1 MAIDKKNILELRDV
15 HKSFPFVEILHG
27 VNLEIKAGES
37 VALTG
42 ESGSGKSTL
51 LHIAGLL
58 ENPSYGEIE
67 VNGQLT
73 NTMNDAQKTKIRREN
88 IGFVYQFH
96 NLLPEF
102 SSLENVMIPLIING
116 VSKKKAQEISQELLI
131 TVGLGHRLS
140 QLPKKLS
147 GGEQQRVAIARAL
160 SVSPDIIIADEPTGN
175 LDNKTSHEVFDLF
188 LKMIEEN
195 NMSLLMAT
203 HNLDLA
209 GQLQRQVSLQNGQ
222 IAV

>member
-1 MAIDKKNILELRDV
+1 MDKKNILELRDI
-15 HKSFPFVEILHG
+15 HKNFPFVKILHG
-27 VNLEIKAGES
+27 VNLKIRAGES

-58 ENPSYGEIE
+58 EDSSSGEIV
-67 VNGQLT
+67 VNGELT
-73 NTMNDAQKTKIRREN
+73 NTMNDVQKTKIRRKN

-96 NLLPEF
+96 NLLSEF

-116 VSKKKAQEISQELLI
+116 VSKKKAREISQELLF
-131 TVGLGHRLS
+131 TVGLKHRLN

-147 GGEQQRVAIARAL
+147 GGEQQRVSIARAL
-160 SVSPDIIIADEPTGN
+160 SFSPDIIIADEPTGN
-175 LDNKTSHEVFDLF
+175 LDNKTANEVFDLF
-188 LKMIEEN
+188 LKMIEKN
-195 NMSLLMAT
+195 NMSILMAT

-209 GQLQRQVSLQNGQ
+209 GELQRQVFLQNGQ
-222 IAV
+222 ITV